1 MSKYKLLLSIS
12 FLASILTGCAS
23 NPTISADGGLEQFA
37 ADISGK
43 EYNFLISDPAPY
55 KSISGMPDKTYGLI
69 GLRVALKPL
78 AELCQKEG
86 GRLRSAKREE
96 FSNVKL
102 PTEFNCTKNDQVIWG
117 LAPGYTRHY
126 QQYLTMN
133 RTTWFFVTLNAK
145 TYSQEEYARK
155 ARAEWSE
162 ARRKAEE
169 EKERLRQLA
178 LEKER
183 LEEAARQWRKTIKTG
198 DIVEWPIQRLEG
210 PIEPKDY
217 RDFIAIGRAVEVEDA
232 LVLVQFENLKFGD
245 GYTRHVPKQELYP
258 YSGKADKTVLQY

>member
-43 EYNFLISDPAPY
+43 EYNFLLTEDPLY
-55 KSISGMPDKTYGLI
+55 DSVSGVPDRSYGLV

-78 AELCQKEG
+78 AALCQKEG
-86 GRLRSAKREE
+86 GRLRSAKKEI
-96 FSNVKL
+96 FSDIKL
-102 PTEFNCTKNDQVIWG
+102 PTEFNCTKNDQVIWS

-133 RTTWFFVTLNAK
+133 GTTWFFVTLNAK
-145 TYSQEEYARK
+145 TYNQEEYARK
-155 ARAEWSE
+155 AE
-162 ARRKAEE
+162 A

-183 LEEAARQWRKTIKTG
+183 LEEAVRQWRKTIKAG

-217 RDFIAIGRAVEVEDA
+217 REFIAIGRAVEVEDA